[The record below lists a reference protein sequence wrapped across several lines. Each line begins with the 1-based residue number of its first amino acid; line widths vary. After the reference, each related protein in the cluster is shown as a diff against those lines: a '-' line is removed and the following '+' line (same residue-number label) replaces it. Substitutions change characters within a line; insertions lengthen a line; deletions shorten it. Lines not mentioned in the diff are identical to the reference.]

1 MDRFDAMQMFVR
13 AIEKGSFSAVAKER
27 GIGQPAVSKQISALE
42 DELGTELIHRTSR
55 SITLTEAGRDFYDS
69 ALHILDD
76 FENATS
82 RIGRGQTAPK
92 GFIRVTV
99 PPTFARLHMVS
110 KLPAFFAAYPDMAV
124 EMAASE
130 SPTTIV
136 EDGFDLAI
144 HSGDLP
150 DSTLVAR
157 RFAQTMIILVAT
169 PQYLTRYGA
178 PESPEELDRF
188 RSVVYVERGS
198 VQPWSF
204 GSGQDAK
211 RVIPTGVFRT
221 SDIEQMRMGVLEH
234 LGIAQAP
241 AWLFAAELREGA
253 VIRLLTAF
261 ERTVPILAVRPASR
275 RLSTK
280 VRIFIEHLEK
290 TFAVCPQFNPRG
302 APNGETTRQKKER
315 LTLQLE
321 SRRGQAI
328 EASPQQAVNEYYDR
342 HDQRRS
348 QQHVEPP
355 RIAGAADGARETRYR
370 NNPSL
375 EIKIFRRTPLL
386 NGHKR
391 V

>member
-1 MDRFDAMQMFVR
+1 MDKFNAMQMFVR
-13 AIEKGSFSAVAKER
+13 AIEKGSFSAVAKEL

-42 DELGTELIHRTSR
+42 DEVGTELIHRTSR
-55 SITLTEAGRDFYDS
+55 SIALTEAGRDFYES

-92 GFIRVTV
+92 GLIRVTV

-130 SPTTIV
+130 SPATII

-150 DSTLVAR
+150 DSALVAR
-157 RFAQTMIILVAT
+157 RFAQTTTVLVAT
-169 PQYLTRYGA
+169 PQYLTRHGA
-178 PESPEELDRF
+178 PESPEDLNRF
-188 RSVVYVERGS
+188 RSVVFVERGA

-204 GSGQDAK
+204 GSGQDTK

-221 SDIEQMRMGVLEH
+221 SDIEQMRMGVVEH

-241 AWLFAAELREGA
+241 AWLFAAELREGT
-253 VIRLLTAF
+253 VVRLLTAF

-290 TFAVCPQFNPRG
+290 TFALCSQFNPR
-302 APNGETTRQKKER
+302 
-315 LTLQLE
+315 
-321 SRRGQAI
+321 
-328 EASPQQAVNEYYDR
+328 
-342 HDQRRS
+342 
-348 QQHVEPP
+348 
-355 RIAGAADGARETRYR
+355 
-370 NNPSL
+370 PS
-375 EIKIFRRTPLL
+375 
-386 NGHKR
+386 
-391 V
+391 

>member
-1 MDRFDAMQMFVR
+1 MQMFVR
-13 AIEKGSFSAVAKER
+13 VIEKGSFSSVARER

-55 SITLTEAGRDFYDS
+55 SIALTEAGRDFYDS
-69 ALHILDD
+69 ALRILDD
-76 FENATS
+76 VESATS

-92 GFIRVTV
+92 GLIRVTV

-110 KLPAFFAAYPDMAV
+110 KLPAFFEAYPDMAV

-130 SPTTIV
+130 SPATII

-157 RFAQTMIILVAT
+157 RFAQTMTILVAT

-178 PESPEELDRF
+178 PESPDDLHRF
-188 RSVVYVERGS
+188 RSVVFVERGA
-198 VQPWSF
+198 VQPWNF
-204 GSGQDAK
+204 GSGKDAK
-211 RVIPTGVFRT
+211 RAIPTGVFRT

-241 AWLFAAELREGA
+241 AWLFAAELREGT

-261 ERTVPILAVRPASR
+261 ERTVPILAVRPAGR

-290 TFAVCPQFNPRG
+290 TFTLCSQFNPR
-302 APNGETTRQKKER
+302 
-315 LTLQLE
+315 
-321 SRRGQAI
+321 
-328 EASPQQAVNEYYDR
+328 
-342 HDQRRS
+342 
-348 QQHVEPP
+348 
-355 RIAGAADGARETRYR
+355 
-370 NNPSL
+370 PS
-375 EIKIFRRTPLL
+375 
-386 NGHKR
+386 
-391 V
+391 